1 MYEIR
6 RIRSSEVEEALALAW
21 EVFLEFEA
29 PDYRPEGTEAFRRDI
44 VENEQFITMCCQG
57 IVPIYAAFLQEESG
71 EEVWD
76 GSDGRRAG
84 QQADQVRGRMMGIIG
99 MRSETHINLVFTRK
113 EYHRKGM
120 GRALLGCFLDYA
132 AGHGYEYVQVK
143 TVQKGHYPEYDR
155 TNAFYEAVGFRELEC
170 FPDLWD
176 VGNPCQVYVKYIGG
190 QCASERGRN
199 LCREVNW

>member
-1 MYEIR
+1 MTGARMEIKK
-6 RIRSSEVEEALALAW
+6 IDTDTEKSAIAADILGGLPEWFGIPESVAEYVKNSAGMPFWAVYVEGRPVGFMALK
-21 EVFLEFEA
+21 ET
-29 PDYRPEGTEAFRRDI
+29 GTYTAEI
-44 VENEQFITMCCQG
+44 YVCG
-57 IVPIYAAFLQEESG
+57 I
-71 EEVWD
+71 
-76 GSDGRRAG
+76 
-84 QQADQVRGRMMGIIG
+84 
-99 MRSETHINLVFTRK
+99 RK

-155 TNAFYEAVGFRELEC
+155 TNAFYGAVGFRELEC